1 MRSELVNLYRKK
13 KLSEEILYYIATFFL
28 VLLSF
33 AYKNYR
39 IILYT
44 FEFMYII
51 IIGFRIRKS
60 INILTNYVLWSIFFF
75 LICLISCIYAK
86 DQSIAFKQTF
96 NVLKILLIANSII
109 FFVNNDQKKLDF
121 ILFSI
126 IISAIYLSVLLI
138 ANTNI
143 SQWGTT
149 RIGDSISLNSNDLGL
164 NMAIATI
171 IALYFGKKSKL
182 IRYFFLTLIFSI
194 ITFMSGSRKAFFLII
209 FGFFLLSTL
218 TLKRKERLVIALPL
232 ILLTIY
238 ISWNIIMNIPEFY
251 NVLGIRIKG
260 MTNFFSGQGNVDD
273 STLVRIQMID
283 RGIELFKKKPILGYG
298 IANYSV
304 VSPFS
309 TYSHN
314 NYVELLVGVGI
325 IGTIVYYSIYIYII
339 FNLLRFKKKDK
350 SLSLFF
356 ALVLGIVVM
365 EYGLVSYYIEIY
377 QIIIASAFSAINI
390 SQNT

>member
-1 MRSELVNLYRKK
+1 
-13 KLSEEILYYIATFFL
+13 
-28 VLLSF
+28 
-33 AYKNYR
+33 
-39 IILYT
+39 
-44 FEFMYII
+44 
-51 IIGFRIRKS
+51 
-60 INILTNYVLWSIFFF
+60 
-75 LICLISCIYAK
+75 
-86 DQSIAFKQTF
+86 
-96 NVLKILLIANSII
+96 
-109 FFVNNDQKKLDF
+109 
-121 ILFSI
+121 
-126 IISAIYLSVLLI
+126 
-138 ANTNI
+138 
-143 SQWGTT
+143 
-149 RIGDSISLNSNDLGL
+149 
-164 NMAIATI
+164 
-171 IALYFGKKSKL
+171 
-182 IRYFFLTLIFSI
+182 
-194 ITFMSGSRKAFFLII
+194 
-209 FGFFLLSTL
+209 
-218 TLKRKERLVIALPL
+218 
-232 ILLTIY
+232 
-238 ISWNIIMNIPEFY
+238 MNIPEFY